1 MVSSL
6 RLQRRHRRPKVQVAF
21 RSGDEARPVPL
32 WCFRFTKRANGL
44 EAARSQGGKTSGGKG
59 ILMLLRFWLPVPE
72 SHLLALRLSSTVM
85 KPSKYE
91 ITEVKAFAVRVA
103 HVSGPVKVLGSQ
115 RQGRACSCSISP
127 SRAKA
132 SYRIFVS
139 YRILYRILVPC
150 RRGLPYVTEDRGAK
164 ITMFGLAGI

>member
-1 MVSSL
+1 
-6 RLQRRHRRPKVQVAF
+6 
-21 RSGDEARPVPL
+21 
-32 WCFRFTKRANGL
+32 
-44 EAARSQGGKTSGGKG
+44 
-59 ILMLLRFWLPVPE
+59 MLLRFWLPVPE

-132 SYRIFVS
+132 SVPHFCIVPYLVS
-139 YRILYRILVPC
+139 YFGTLPPGASTGVTLRN
-150 RRGLPYVTEDRGAK
+150 RGRGGHL
-164 ITMFGLAGI
+164 TSQQG